1 MGLRKNTAESW
12 VTHSDSQNECQ
23 PASDSAPMP
32 LEPWDLDGSLPCL
45 ATAMRLTV
53 LPSLLVVYAPCPSMV
68 LSEGCVTKTRVS
80 LGCSL
85 LETEGR
91 LLRNVKEGT
100 DGGNYPSI
108 LAQLRNF

>member
-1 MGLRKNTAESW
+1 MN
-12 VTHSDSQNECQ
+12 
-23 PASDSAPMP
+23 ASLPLTSAPMP
-32 LEPWDLDGSLPCL
+32 LEPWDLDGSPSCL
-45 ATAMRLTV
+45 ATAIRLTV
-53 LPSLLVVYAPCPSMV
+53 LPSLLVVCAPCPNVV

-85 LETEGR
+85 LGTEGR
-91 LLRNVKEGT
+91 LLRNVEEGT